1 MSTNGTAL
9 REKVNFIPNQPV
21 RLALKYAQPKIGKSP
36 QGDDYALFTT
46 TDNKVFFLD
55 CDEARVITGAG
66 ILPGQDIDVTMRWS
80 GKRGDPKIY
89 GVSLPSGTA
98 AYGAQANGTFA
109 VPVNPQ
115 PTTRQDQP
123 PGGWSQAHIASEE
136 ARAVPSTQH
145 PAPSWSSMAR
155 SLGPEPETKLEWELR
170 TSLELQELKRKLAL
184 AEQEKRAAAAPREQP
199 ATAPMSPQANSGQP
213 RNVAATNHST
223 PMQAVNHLAKEL
235 VGIYVDV
242 LTWAR
247 EEYGTE
253 TARPEDIRAMVL
265 SAFINTQKGR

>member
-1 MSTNGTAL
+1 MMAANGTQAL
-9 REKVNFIPNQPV
+9 REKVLFPPNQPV

-36 QGDDYALFTT
+36 SGDDYALFTT

-98 AYGAQANGTFA
+98 AYGAQPNGTF
-109 VPVNPQ
+109 
-115 PTTRQDQP
+115 
-123 PGGWSQAHIASEE
+123 
-136 ARAVPSTQH
+136 AVPSTQH
-145 PAPSWSSMAR
+145 PAPSTQ
-155 SLGPEPETKLEWELR
+155 PETKLEWELR
-170 TSLELQELKRKLAL
+170 TSLELQDLKRKLAL

-199 ATAPMSPQANSGQP
+199 ATAPVVHSQINSGQP
-213 RNVAATNHST
+213 RNVAAKDHNT

-247 EEYGTE
+247 EEYGTD

>member
-9 REKVNFIPNQPV
+9 REKICFIPNQPV

-36 QGDDYALFTT
+36 SGDDYALFTT

-89 GVSLPSGTA
+89 GVSLPAGTA
-98 AYGAQANGTFA
+98 AYGAQPNGTF
-109 VPVNPQ
+109 
-115 PTTRQDQP
+115 
-123 PGGWSQAHIASEE
+123 
-136 ARAVPSTQH
+136 AVPSTQH
-145 PAPSWSSMAR
+145 PAPSTQ
-155 SLGPEPETKLEWELR
+155 PETKLEWELR
-170 TSLELQELKRKLAL
+170 TSLELQDLKRKLAL

-199 ATAPMSPQANSGQP
+199 ATAPVVHSQVNSGQP

-223 PMQAVNHLAKEL
+223 TPMNGQGETLLQSVNHAAKEL
-235 VGIYVDV
+235 FGVYVDV
-242 LTWAR
+242 LAWAR
-247 EEYGTE
+247 EEHGSE
-253 TARPEDIRAMVL
+253 IARPEDVRALVT
-265 SAFINTQKGR
+265 SCFIEANKRRGC

>member
-1 MSTNGTAL
+1 
-9 REKVNFIPNQPV
+9 
-21 RLALKYAQPKIGKSP
+21 
-36 QGDDYALFTT
+36 
-46 TDNKVFFLD
+46 LD

-66 ILPGQDIDVTMRWS
+66 IPPGQDIDVTMRWS

-98 AYGAQANGTFA
+98 AYGAQPNGTF
-109 VPVNPQ
+109 
-115 PTTRQDQP
+115 
-123 PGGWSQAHIASEE
+123 
-136 ARAVPSTQH
+136 AVPSTQH
-145 PAPSWSSMAR
+145 PAPSTQ
-155 SLGPEPETKLEWELR
+155 PETKLEWELR
-170 TSLELQELKRKLAL
+170 TSLELQDLKRKLAL

-199 ATAPMSPQANSGQP
+199 ATAPVVHSQINSGQP
-213 RNVAATNHST
+213 RNVAAKDHNT

-247 EEYGTE
+247 EEYGTD

>member
-36 QGDDYALFTT
+36 SGDDYALFTT

-66 ILPGQDIDVTMRWS
+66 IPPGQDIDVTMRWS

-98 AYGAQANGTFA
+98 AYGAQPNGTF
-109 VPVNPQ
+109 
-115 PTTRQDQP
+115 
-123 PGGWSQAHIASEE
+123 
-136 ARAVPSTQH
+136 AVPSTQH
-145 PAPSWSSMAR
+145 PAPSTQ
-155 SLGPEPETKLEWELR
+155 PETKLEWELR
-170 TSLELQELKRKLAL
+170 TSLELQDLKRKLAL

-199 ATAPMSPQANSGQP
+199 ATAPVVHSQINSGQP
-213 RNVAATNHST
+213 RNVAAKDHNT

-247 EEYGTE
+247 EEYGTD

>member
-1 MSTNGTAL
+1 MMAANGTQAL
-9 REKVNFIPNQPV
+9 REKVLFPPNQPV

-36 QGDDYALFTT
+36 SGDDYALFTT

-98 AYGAQANGTFA
+98 AYGAQPNGTF
-109 VPVNPQ
+109 
-115 PTTRQDQP
+115 
-123 PGGWSQAHIASEE
+123 
-136 ARAVPSTQH
+136 AVPSTQH
-145 PAPSWSSMAR
+145 PAPSTQ
-155 SLGPEPETKLEWELR
+155 PETKLEWELR
-170 TSLELQELKRKLAL
+170 TSLELQDLKRKLAL

-199 ATAPMSPQANSGQP
+199 ATAPVVHSQVNSGQP

-223 PMQAVNHLAKEL
+223 TPMTGQGETLLQSVNHAAKEL
-235 VGIYVDV
+235 FGVYVDV
-242 LTWAR
+242 LAWAR
-247 EEYGTE
+247 EEHGSE
-253 TARPEDIRAMVL
+253 IARPEDVRALVT
-265 SAFINTQKGR
+265 SCFIEANKRRGC

>member
-1 MSTNGTAL
+1 MMANGTQAL
-9 REKVNFIPNQPV
+9 REKVLFPPNQPV

-36 QGDDYALFTT
+36 SGDDYALFTT

-66 ILPGQDIDVTMRWS
+66 IPPGQDIDVTMRWS

-89 GVSLPSGTA
+89 GVSLPAGTA
-98 AYGAQANGTFA
+98 AYGAQPNGTF
-109 VPVNPQ
+109 
-115 PTTRQDQP
+115 
-123 PGGWSQAHIASEE
+123 
-136 ARAVPSTQH
+136 AVPSTQH
-145 PAPSWSSMAR
+145 PAPSTQ
-155 SLGPEPETKLEWELR
+155 PEPETKLEWELR

-199 ATAPMSPQANSGQP
+199 ATAPMSPQVNSGQP
-213 RNVAATNHST
+213 RNIAAKDHNT

-235 VGIYVDV
+235 IGIYVDV
-242 LTWAR
+242 LNWAR
-247 EEYGTE
+247 EEYGTD

-265 SAFINTQKGR
+265 SAFINTQRGR

>member
-9 REKVNFIPNQPV
+9 REKICFIPNQPV

-36 QGDDYALFTT
+36 SGDDYALFTT

-89 GVSLPSGTA
+89 GVSLPAGTA
-98 AYGAQANGTFA
+98 AYGAQPNGTFA
-109 VPVNPQ
+109 VP
-115 PTTRQDQP
+115 
-123 PGGWSQAHIASEE
+123 A
-136 ARAVPSTQH
+136 TQH
-145 PAPSWSSMAR
+145 PAPSTQ
-155 SLGPEPETKLEWELR
+155 PETKLEWELR

-199 ATAPMSPQANSGQP
+199 ATAPVVHSQVNSGQP
-213 RNVAATNHST
+213 RNVAAKDHNT

-265 SAFINTQKGR
+265 SAFINTQRGH